1 MANISE
7 DPLLLDKH
15 TSEEPFTSTK
25 RDRALSS
32 VKVCPGSCLL
42 PPIMARGA
50 ACSHL
55 SNLTG
60 HVIVEKNSF
69 KDNTVQ
75 FKLFCLRTP

>member
-32 VKVCPGSCLL
+32 VKVCPHGPGSCLL
-42 PPIMARGA
+42 PPIKSHRTCHRG
-50 ACSHL
+50 
-55 SNLTG
+55 
-60 HVIVEKNSF
+60 EE
-69 KDNTVQ
+69 
-75 FKLFCLRTP
+75 LFQRQYCTI